1 MISSLKIFFTRLRAW
16 MAGDSWE
23 YPVDFYFEELD
34 YQNEEYLEL
43 LKNSKDSKN
52 RKPLVWM
59 PLPEPK
65 IEGFD
70 DIKR

>member
-1 MISSLKIFFTRLRAW
+1 

-43 LKNSKDSKN
+43 LKNLKHRKD
-52 RKPLVWM
+52 REPLMWM
-59 PLPEPK
+59 PFPDPK
-65 IEGFD
+65 VEGFD
-70 DIKR
+70 DIKRKG